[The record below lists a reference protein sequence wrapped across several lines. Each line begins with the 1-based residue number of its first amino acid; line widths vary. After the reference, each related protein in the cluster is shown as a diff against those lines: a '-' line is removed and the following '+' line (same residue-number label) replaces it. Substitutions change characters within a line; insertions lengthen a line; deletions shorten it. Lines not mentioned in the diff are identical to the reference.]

1 MVGGGQLPATDDPT
15 LLAAPRPDLGGL
27 PPAVTADVVLMRYN
41 DPQAVREAVRL
52 HGDALAAILVEPVL
66 GAGGVIPAEREFL
79 EVLRAETA
87 RAGIVLICDEV
98 VTLRL
103 AQGGAQA
110 AFGLEPD
117 LTTMAKIIGGGFPIG
132 ALGGRR
138 EFMRVFDEADPRGSV
153 ATMGT
158 FSANPMSIS
167 AGLAAMRLLDAPAI
181 ERLNALGAHA
191 RRRLAAV
198 LERHGA
204 AAQVSGSGSLLQVHW
219 TREALRDT
227 RAVQTADATLNSLM
241 FLGLCN
247 RGIQI
252 SRRGIA
258 ALSTPMDE
266 THVETLATA
275 LDDTLDALAREGWR
289 LAT

>member
-1 MVGGGQLPATDDPT
+1 
-15 LLAAPRPDLGGL
+15 
-27 PPAVTADVVLMRYN
+27 
-41 DPQAVREAVRL
+41 
-52 HGDALAAILVEPVL
+52 
-66 GAGGVIPAEREFL
+66 
-79 EVLRAETA
+79 
-87 RAGIVLICDEV
+87 
-98 VTLRL
+98 
-103 AQGGAQA
+103 
-110 AFGLEPD
+110 
-117 LTTMAKIIGGGFPIG
+117 
-132 ALGGRR
+132 
-138 EFMRVFDEADPRGSV
+138 MRVFDEADPRGSV